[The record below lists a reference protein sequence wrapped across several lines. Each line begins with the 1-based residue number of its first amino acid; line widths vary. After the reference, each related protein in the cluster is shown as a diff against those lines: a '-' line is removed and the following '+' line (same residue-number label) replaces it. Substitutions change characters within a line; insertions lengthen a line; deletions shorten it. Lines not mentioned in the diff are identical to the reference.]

1 MKQKKNGCRPFILYP
16 RQSIAGVRQCVREN
30 FGSIKYELPFLNA
43 LCVEIP
49 EEKVGAIRTNQRIAM
64 MSEDIEVSKLPVRAA
79 SRQPAGRSSSSLL
92 SRQPAPAPSGGE
104 GVCLAV
110 IDTGVAPH
118 YDLIRPFNRILHFKD
133 FVNGRK
139 QPYDDD
145 GHGTHVAG
153 IAVRNGYASGGTYR
167 GTAPGAALVSL
178 KALDEDGNGN
188 ASDILAAMQWIY
200 DNHQRYH
207 IRVVNLSLGV
217 EVSAR
222 NQIDPLAIGAN
233 ALVCAG
239 LCVVAAA
246 GNSGPEK
253 KSVTSPGVSPL
264 VLTVGSCDRNGTIP
278 RFSSRGPTPA
288 GQVKPDVVAPGV
300 DIVSLSAENPKSYLA
315 QTGTSMSSPYVAGLA
330 LDYCARCPGAHPLE
344 VKDALMNLAQP
355 LEGADKNEQGCGALI
370 AREVSSPAASTA

>member
-1 MKQKKNGCRPFILYP
+1 MKQKKYGCHPFILYP
-16 RQSIAGVRQCVREN
+16 RKSIASVRQCVLEN

-49 EEKVGAIRTNQRIAM
+49 QEKVGVIRTNQRIAM
-64 MSEDIEVSKLPVRAA
+64 MSEDIEVSKLPVKTA
-79 SRQPAGRSSSSLL
+79 SCRRPSPSPACSFR
-92 SRQPAPAPSGGE
+92 RGGE

-118 YDLIRPFNRILHFKD
+118 YDLIRPFNRILHFED

-153 IAVRNGYASGGTYR
+153 IAVGNGYSSGGQYC

-178 KALDEDGNGN
+178 KALDGEGNGN

-200 DNHQRYH
+200 ENHQHYH

-217 EVSAR
+217 ASSEHA
-222 NQIDPLAIGAN
+222 QIDPLVIGAN

-246 GNSGPEK
+246 GNSGPER
-253 KSVTSPGVSPL
+253 KSITSPGTSPL
-264 VLTVGSCDRNGTIP
+264 VLTVGSCDQKGDIP
-278 RFSSRGPTPA
+278 RFSSRGPAPA
-288 GQVKPDVVAPGV
+288 GEIKPDVVAPGV
-300 DIVSLSAENPKSYLA
+300 DILSLSAENPKSYIA

-330 LDYCARCPGAHPLE
+330 LDYCAHCPDAHPME
-344 VKDALMNLAQP
+344 IKSALLGSARP
-355 LEGADKNEQGCGALI
+355 IEGISKNDQGCGVLSMETLP
-370 AREVSSPAASTA
+370 ARSFV

>member
-1 MKQKKNGCRPFILYP
+1 MKQKKHGSRPFILYP
-16 RQSIAGVRQCVREN
+16 RQSIDSVRQCVLEN

-49 EEKVGAIRTNQRIAM
+49 EEKVGAIRTSQRIAM
-64 MSEDIEVSKLPVRAA
+64 MSEDIEVSKLPVETA
-79 SRQPAGRSSSSLL
+79 SCQRPFHSPAYVPCR
-92 SRQPAPAPSGGE
+92 RGE

-118 YDLIRPFNRILHFKD
+118 YDLIRPFNRILHFED
-133 FVNGRK
+133 FVNGQK

-153 IAVRNGYASGGTYR
+153 IAVGNGYSSGGKYC

-178 KALDEDGNGN
+178 KALDGEGNGN

-200 DNHQRYH
+200 ENHRRYH

-217 EVSAR
+217 ASSERA
-222 NQIDPLAIGAN
+222 QIDPLVIGAN

-246 GNSGPEK
+246 GNSGPER
-253 KSVTSPGVSPL
+253 KSITSPGTSPL
-264 VLTVGSCDRNGTIP
+264 VLTVGSCDQKGSIP
-278 RFSSRGPTPA
+278 TFSSRGPAPA

-300 DIVSLSAENPKSYLA
+300 DILSLAAQNPKSYIA

-344 VKDALMNLAQP
+344 IKSALMSLAQP
-355 LEGADKNEQGCGALI
+355 LQGIGENDQGCGVLSAEALPTK
-370 AREVSSPAASTA
+370 ASS